1 MLIGDQSTPP
11 PDAAPDA
18 LPGEVIM
25 NGGTETFQRDVLDTS
40 QSVPVIVDFWAPWCG
55 PCKQLGP
62 ALEKLVRGYGG
73 KVRLVKVNIDD
84 NQALAAQFQV
94 QSIPAVFAFKDGR
107 PVDGFMGAL
116 PESQLKTFINKL
128 TSNEGSPIEAAI
140 EQAEALAAEGQ
151 YEDALAL
158 YQSVLGEAREN
169 VQALGGALRCYMD
182 MGQDDIAK
190 QMLEQLSEEL
200 TVKPEI
206 AAVATALELNDS
218 TAASGSN
225 ADLAALEQTVADNP
239 KDMQARFDLAMA
251 RYGASDR
258 QGAIDDLLEI
268 VQRDRKWN
276 DDGGRKQLV
285 KVFEAFGPT
294 DPLTV
299 DGRRRLSSLLFA

>member
-182 MGQDDIAK
+182 MGQDDIAQ

-206 AAVATALELNDS
+206 AAVATALELNES